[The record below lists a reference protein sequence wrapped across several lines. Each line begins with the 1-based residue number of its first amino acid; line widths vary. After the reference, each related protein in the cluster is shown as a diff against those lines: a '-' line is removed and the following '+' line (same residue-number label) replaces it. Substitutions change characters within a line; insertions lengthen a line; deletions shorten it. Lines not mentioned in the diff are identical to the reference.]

1 MNHQI
6 HNHIDIRRSFWEDLY
21 LIFSSENGESG
32 DSVTL
37 RVFINPLVGW
47 AWMALP
53 IFTLGIAICFLHRPG
68 RLVARETVLKERFRA
83 AEQALGT
90 S

>member
-1 MNHQI
+1 
-6 HNHIDIRRSFWEDLY
+6 
-21 LIFSSENGESG
+21 
-32 DSVTL
+32 
-37 RVFINPLVGW
+37 
-47 AWMALP
+47 LP

-83 AEQALGT
+83 AEEAYGT